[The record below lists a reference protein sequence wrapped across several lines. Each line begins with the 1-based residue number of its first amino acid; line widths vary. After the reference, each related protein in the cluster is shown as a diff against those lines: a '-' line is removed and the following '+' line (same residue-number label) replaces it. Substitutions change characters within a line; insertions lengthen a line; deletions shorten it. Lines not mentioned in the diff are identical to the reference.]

1 MDANAK
7 KKAVNSGEISIS
19 EKKISN
25 GSEVVIKIASEES
38 PSVSTE
44 KVTNGFESN
53 SVPPVSCP
61 SPEPE
66 GARFTRSH
74 TKPPKIPTTN
84 DAVLIRR
91 RSLARSVYSKPK
103 SRFGEPSYN
112 DPNMIVEDDD
122 SALSEQLG
130 GNSLSRTS
138 CNTSKRSISSSR
150 TNSIATKMSSIAS
163 DDEEEIYNKVELI
176 KEKRKRMTP
185 MDLIQWV
192 AFLCNVG
199 CLIVS
204 LTVNKWENF
213 MIWGL
218 EIWKWCVLV
227 LVIFC
232 GMLVTNWF
240 MHVIVFVIET
250 NFLLR
255 KKVLYFVHGL
265 KKSVQVFIWL
275 ALVLVTWVLL
285 FNHGVKRSEVA
296 TKVLHYITWTL
307 VAFLIG
313 AFLWL
318 LKTLSLKILASNFHV
333 NRFFDRIQESVFHQ
347 YVLQTLSGPPLI
359 EEDERVGRAPSF
371 GQLSI
376 RSNKKG
382 KEAKETK
389 IIDMGK
395 VHKMKQ
401 EKVSTWTMK
410 LLVDAIMNSRLSTIS
425 NTLDESVNE
434 GEHADMEITNE
445 MEAKAAAYYIF
456 RNVAQHGSK
465 YIEEEDLLRFMIKEE
480 VDLVFPLIEGWE
492 NGRIDKKAL
501 TNWVLKVYKDRKAL
515 GHALDDTK
523 TAVKQLNKLV
533 TGILIV
539 VTILVWLLLSEIA
552 TTKVIVVLST
562 QLVAAT
568 FMIGHTCKTIFE
580 AVIFVFVMHPFDVGD
595 LCVVDGIPLLVEEM
609 NILTTIF
616 LKLDNEKISYP
627 NSVLATKSISNYN
640 RSPDMGD
647 TVEFSIA
654 FVTPVERIAM
664 LKEKIKQ
671 YLENTPQHWHP
682 EHSVVVKEIENVNK
696 IKFAL
701 YCNHTMNFQEF
712 GEKNRRR
719 TELMIELKR
728 IFEELNIEY
737 NLLPQKVHLGNPGMQ
752 STILTGK

>member
-38 PSVSTE
+38 PSVTTE

-84 DAVLIRR
+84 DAVLIRS

-150 TNSIATKMSSIAS
+150 TNSIAPNMSSIAS

-199 CLIVS
+199 CLI
-204 LTVNKWENF
+204 
-213 MIWGL
+213 
-218 EIWKWCVLV
+218 
-227 LVIFC
+227 
-232 GMLVTNWF
+232 
-240 MHVIVFVIET
+240 
-250 NFLLR
+250 
-255 KKVLYFVHGL
+255 
-265 KKSVQVFIWL
+265 KSVQVFIWL

-307 VAFLIG
+307 VTFLIG

-376 RSNKKG
+376 RSKKKG

-501 TNWVLKVYKDRKAL
+501 TNWVLKIYKDRKAL

-595 LCVVDGIPLLVEEM
+595 RCVVDGIPLLVEEM

>member
-38 PSVSTE
+38 PSVTTE
-44 KVTNGFESN
+44 KVTNGLDSN

-84 DAVLIRR
+84 DAVLIRS

-122 SALSEQLG
+122 LALSEQLG
-130 GNSLSRTS
+130 GNFLSRTS

-150 TNSIATKMSSIAS
+150 TSSIAPKMSSIAS

-204 LTVNKWENF
+204 LTVSKWENF

-307 VAFLIG
+307 VTFLIG

-376 RSNKKG
+376 RSKKKG

-465 YIEEEDLLRFMIKEE
+465 
-480 VDLVFPLIEGWE
+480 
-492 NGRIDKKAL
+492 
-501 TNWVLKVYKDRKAL
+501 
-515 GHALDDTK
+515 
-523 TAVKQLNKLV
+523 
-533 TGILIV
+533 
-539 VTILVWLLLSEIA
+539 
-552 TTKVIVVLST
+552 
-562 QLVAAT
+562 
-568 FMIGHTCKTIFE
+568 
-580 AVIFVFVMHPFDVGD
+580 
-595 LCVVDGIPLLVEEM
+595 
-609 NILTTIF
+609 
-616 LKLDNEKISYP
+616 
-627 NSVLATKSISNYN
+627 
-640 RSPDMGD
+640 
-647 TVEFSIA
+647 
-654 FVTPVERIAM
+654 
-664 LKEKIKQ
+664 
-671 YLENTPQHWHP
+671 
-682 EHSVVVKEIENVNK
+682 
-696 IKFAL
+696 
-701 YCNHTMNFQEF
+701 
-712 GEKNRRR
+712 
-719 TELMIELKR
+719 
-728 IFEELNIEY
+728 
-737 NLLPQKVHLGNPGMQ
+737 
-752 STILTGK
+752 